1 MKNVLIMIV
10 ATVAL
15 VSCKKTAT
23 VEVDEAGIWNEFAEE
38 MFVDSASVFFE
49 IDESER
55 PIHRAKDGL
64 TYNYAFDDNLEQWLV
79 SDSTT
84 MDSDMKKLIDA
95 RVLNYVESE
104 DKKVRIYSW
113 ATLPE
118 TQRYISWT
126 NVVQT
131 KCDGRFSGHV
141 ESVFCMVHDCGE
153 QSSEGEPVTQ
163 IITINGDD
171 GCEIYLVEMRQDGI
185 DYSVEYCLHSFE
197 IKDGRLVP
205 VGLMDKC
212 VVLDCNNDMSSS
224 FVQQVGDS
232 CAYNYDKQSKRLYV
246 PESVDGV
253 FTGKFQMLEFDGK
266 VFVDKGMCDK

>member
-15 VSCKKTAT
+15 VSCKKIAT
-23 VEVDEAGIWNEFAEE
+23 VEVDEAGIWNEFAED

-118 TQRYISWT
+118 TERYAIWT

-212 VVLDCNNDMSSS
+212 VVLDCTNAQSSD
-224 FVQQVGDS
+224 FLQKIGADCV
-232 CAYNYDKQSKRLYV
+232 YRYDKQTKQLIA
-246 PESVDGV
+246 PESIDGV
-253 FTGKFQMLEFDGK
+253 FTGKYVKYEFDGK
-266 VFVDKGMCDK
+266 EFVEKGNV